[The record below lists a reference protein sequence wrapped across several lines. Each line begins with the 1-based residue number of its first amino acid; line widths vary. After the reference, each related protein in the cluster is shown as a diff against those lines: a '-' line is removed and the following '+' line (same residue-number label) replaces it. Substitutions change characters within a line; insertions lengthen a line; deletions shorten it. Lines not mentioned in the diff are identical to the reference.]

1 MLTPQLPYP
10 PHQGTSLRNFHILRA
25 LSHDHDVS
33 LLSFDESGGEQTL
46 EPLSVL
52 CRVLAPVPAP
62 NRSKWERLAQLIT
75 TRTPDVALRLRDD
88 TFAAALEL
96 ALRHDQYDAVQIEG
110 IELAGFIPLIRASAP
125 QSQIVLD
132 CHNAETELQ
141 RRAFSADRR
150 QPGRWPAAIYSRV
163 QIARLAR
170 FERQA
175 LGAADRVIAV
185 SEIDR
190 EKLLGLE
197 PDLKADIS
205 VLPNTIDVE
214 HYKWEED
221 IDPVF
226 RYDLVFTGKMDYRPN
241 VDAVLWFAKAVWPLI
256 LRERPNTSWAIV
268 GQKPHP
274 RLESLRGMRGLLLTG
289 RVPDVNPYL
298 AGGSVYIVPLR
309 IGSGTRLKLI
319 EAMAGKMAVVS
330 TLVGVEGFPVKSGE
344 NIILAERPDEWAK
357 VILRLLESPEER
369 ARLGAAAREFAAQYD
384 WRCLIPLFN
393 ELYASPF
400 TRG

>member
-10 PHQGTSLRNFHILRA
+10 PHQGTSLRNLHILRA

-33 LLSFDESGGEQTL
+33 LLSFDESGGGQAL
-46 EPLSVL
+46 EPLTIL
-52 CRVLAPVPAP
+52 CRVLTPVPAP
-62 NRSKWERLAQLIT
+62 NRSKWERLAQLFT
-75 TRTPDVALRLRDD
+75 TRTPDVALRLRNDA
-88 TFAAALEL
+88 FGEALEL

-110 IELAGFIPLIRASAP
+110 IELAGYIPLIRASAP
-125 QSQIVLD
+125 QSEIVLD
-132 CHNAETELQ
+132 CHNAETDLQ

-175 LGAADRVIAV
+175 LEAADKVIAV
-185 SEIDR
+185 SAVDR

-214 HYKWEED
+214 QYRWKED
-221 IDPVF
+221 VDPVY
-226 RYDLVFTGKMDYRPN
+226 RHDLVFTGKMDYRPN
-241 VDAVLWFAKAVWPLI
+241 VDGVLWFADAIWPLI
-256 LRERPNTSWAIV
+256 LRDRPNTSWAIV

-274 RLESLRGMRGLLLTG
+274 RLEPLRGMPGLLLTG

-309 IGSGTRLKLI
+309 IGSGTRLKII
-319 EAMAGKMAVVS
+319 EAMAGGLAIVS
-330 TLVGVEGFPVKSGE
+330 TLVGVEGLPVKPGE
-344 NIILAERPDEWAK
+344 NIILAEQTEEWAK
-357 VILRLLESPEER
+357 VILRLLEAPEER

-384 WRCLIPLFN
+384 WRCLIPLLN
-393 ELYASPF
+393 KLYASPF